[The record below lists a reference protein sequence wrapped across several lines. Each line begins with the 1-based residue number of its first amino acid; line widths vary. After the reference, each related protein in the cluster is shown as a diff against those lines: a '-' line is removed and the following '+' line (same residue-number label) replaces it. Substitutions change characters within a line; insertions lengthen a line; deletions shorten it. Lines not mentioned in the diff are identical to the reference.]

1 MMITV
6 HDDLL
11 EIQVYIMYK
20 FDNNNEQET
29 KSIKP
34 TTMSLNETSQDVL
47 SVVVRMCG
55 LLLLFIGLW
64 IAIQVFSEALE
75 LYKEPANI
83 ERMAT
88 AIEAGSNIDKS
99 LIPIRDSLLGEE
111 ETGTES
117 ESRPEIQAD
126 GFRISYF
133 IAWVADL
140 LLLLLLARIAIMAIK
155 TGGELALYDA
165 QVKRLARQIV
175 QASKKNN

>member
-1 MMITV
+1 MIITV

-11 EIQVYIMYK
+11 EVQVNIMYK

-29 KSIKP
+29 ESSKP
-34 TTMSLNETSQDVL
+34 TAMSLNETSQDVL

-64 IAIQVFSEALE
+64 IAIQVFSEALA
-75 LYKEPANI
+75 LYKDPTNI

-99 LIPIRDSLLGEE
+99 LIPIRDSLLGED
-111 ETGTES
+111 ETSTEY
-117 ESRPEIQAD
+117 ESKPEIKTD

-133 IAWVADL
+133 IAWVVDL
-140 LLLLLLARIAIMAIK
+140 LLLLLLARISIMAIK
-155 TGGELALYDA
+155 TGGELSLYDA

-175 QASKKNN
+175 QASKKE